1 MYKTGVKLL
10 SFLSWSNKQLT
21 TIKGKTWSRG
31 TNSRLPFGVNMNL
44 NLSNAYANFWGANC
58 IVGNMR
64 VANSVKKATRGQGYS
79 KLIFLKKMF
88 LSYTIYFGDNDFLK
102 VLGNTSCFS
111 WKCHLQ
117 KVYKLKTLKSCMDI
131 SFWYSFFMKT

>member
-1 MYKTGVKLL
+1 MIGNFRHLGFLYATCTSPIMHLICSPIFGTTFVFHFAWVLQPSQEKLKTVLMQ
-10 SFLSWSNKQLT
+10 N
-21 TIKGKTWSRG
+21 
-31 TNSRLPFGVNMNL
+31 FGGQMR
-44 NLSNAYANFWGANC
+44 C

-64 VANSVKKATRGQGYS
+64 VANSVKKATMGRGYS
-79 KLIFLKKMF
+79 KLIFKKIF

-131 SFWYSFFMKT
+131 SF